1 MPPKVESVEV
11 ATEDYKKLPK
21 TKMGMKA
28 GKKTLSGIGHALKSG
43 TDGVGSIES
52 QKREQQAN
60 KKGKQADKIHNVAA
74 KHSPELSK
82 MKSLKNKLKGMV
94 KEDGAVAAPTPQQ
107 TNIMKQRA
115 MMDAKLAQLRR
126 QQLNKDQAEKSKMKE
141 STEDSLRDRRMERGG
156 VDGNVRYDRA
166 PKVNTSGKGK
176 KKPSGQSAFDF
187 VKADL
192 EKKYGKGA
200 IISNKKG

>member
-1 MPPKVESVEV
+1 LPPKVKESVEV
-11 ATEDYKKLPK
+11 
-21 TKMGMKA
+21 
-28 GKKTLSGIGHALKSG
+28 
-43 TDGVGSIES
+43 
-52 QKREQQAN
+52 
-60 KKGKQADKIHNVAA
+60 
-74 KHSPELSK
+74 
-82 MKSLKNKLKGMV
+82 
-94 KEDGAVAAPTPQQ
+94 KEDGTIAAPTPQQ

-126 QQLNKDQAEKSKMKE
+126 QQLNKDQSEKNKMKE

-176 KKPSGQSAFDF
+176 KKPSSGMSAFEK